1 MAKNKYMMKVSLSVN
16 GVNKLLKF
24 SKVLQKD
31 MPTLEKR
38 FVEKSLA
45 FIQERANEYIKATT
59 GNSDWYV
66 LTHQLENSWVVDL
79 TKKTLRNICP
89 YSAFVE
95 YGTGVVGAG
104 THPESGDYQYDE
116 NGHGDSGWF
125 FFDNEGTLHW
135 TRGMEAHAYLYNAV
149 SDYYYKGE
157 AERILDELI
166 NKMLRKAV

>member
-1 MAKNKYMMKVSLSVN
+1 
-16 GVNKLLKF
+16 
-24 SKVLQKD
+24 
-31 MPTLEKR
+31 
-38 FVEKSLA
+38 
-45 FIQERANEYIKATT
+45 
-59 GNSDWYV
+59 WYV

-95 YGTGVVGAG
+95 YGTGIVGAG
-104 THPESGDYQYDE
+104 THPDSGDYQYDE

-125 FFDNEGTLHW
+125 FL
-135 TRGMEAHAYLYNAV
+135 AV

-166 NKMLRKAV
+166 NEMLRKAV